1 MPVSMF
7 IGAPECYESIG
18 SPSGPPAS
26 KHGLSA
32 WGLQGYTCRHYPE
45 LLYSRYIKRNGQ
57 AGGDILTFDFGV
69 LVCWGLTPLQEWK
82 FQEVRAKLNR
92 AMGVYGPWVSVGV

>member
-1 MPVSMF
+1 M
-7 IGAPECYESIG
+7 
-18 SPSGPPAS
+18 
-26 KHGLSA
+26 SA